1 MFRPTRQS
9 YGVPNDNGAQLVFF
23 YFLQWNKVDKN
34 QHDVPT
40 ETRAGL
46 NGFLDSDFRTVRVQS
61 VVGPEGQPGL
71 SVNVTGLQIHPPQPW
86 IPNISH
92 LVCSLFSLLKVCDH
106 GWGVH
111 VRSIFESKALSPA
124 SAHASFTLIHETL
137 NSSNDEGTFFFL
149 HGDWTKMMRR
159 RPQNQKNNPV
169 CGGPLKV
176 GETKKKLYVCF
187 RLILLS
193 FPGPGCHSDARWR
206 QQAKTRWSAN
216 KVVLYTT
223 TVAV

>member
-1 MFRPTRQS
+1 ME
-9 YGVPNDNGAQLVFF
+9 LHLCF

-46 NGFLDSDFRTVRVQS
+46 NGFLDSDYRTVRVQS

-111 VRSIFESKALSPA
+111 VRSIFESKALS
-124 SAHASFTLIHETL
+124 HTSFTLIHEQDPETLNAWLTL
-137 NSSNDEGTFFFL
+137 NSSNHEGTFFFL

-159 RPQNQKNNPV
+159 RPQMQMV
-169 CGGPLKV
+169 DL
-176 GETKKKLYVCF
+176 
-187 RLILLS
+187 
-193 FPGPGCHSDARWR
+193 WR
-206 QQAKTRWSAN
+206 SVRPRRNSTFVS
-216 KVVLYTT
+216 V
-223 TVAV
+223 